1 MHRHQLETLIK
12 AEHTA
17 QHWLRTVADRLRT
30 PDLDYAYRLLR
41 AWLHTMRDQLP
52 IGQSMRLAAAL
63 PELLRGI
70 YYEGWEP
77 DSVPIKHDAESFIAH
92 FAREAR
98 ISMFEVWHGAPVVS
112 AALHSLLPPGHLEQA
127 FAALPPQ
134 VRALVEPV
142 GGMRRPGFAGSS
154 QRETQHSAGRAIP
167 APRPWSTENPV
178 HHKPQAGA

>member
-1 MHRHQLETLIK
+1 MNTHQLETLAK

-41 AWLHTMRDQLP
+41 AWMHTLRDQLP
-52 IGQSMRLAAAL
+52 IDQSVRLAAQL
-63 PELLRGI
+63 PDLLRGL

-77 DSVPIKHDAESFIAH
+77 DSVPIKHDADSFIGH

-98 ISMFEVWHGAPVVS
+98 ISMFEVWHGAPAVS
-112 AALHSLLPPGHLEQA
+112 AALHSLFSPGHLEQT

-134 VRALVEPV
+134 VRALAEPI
-142 GGMRRPGFAGSS
+142 GGLRPAITGS
-154 QRETQHSAGRAIP
+154 QRKKESSAERAIP
-167 APRPWSTENPV
+167 APRPRPVENPG
-178 HHKPQAGA
+178 HRQALGR